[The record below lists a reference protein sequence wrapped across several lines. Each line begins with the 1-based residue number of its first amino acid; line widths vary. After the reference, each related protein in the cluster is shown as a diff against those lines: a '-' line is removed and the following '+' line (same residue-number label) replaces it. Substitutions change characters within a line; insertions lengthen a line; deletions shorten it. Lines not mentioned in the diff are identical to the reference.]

1 MIRCYCSR
9 LFKNH
14 WPNWR
19 KCSQN
24 FIFLF
29 AIFLEIL
36 YHSNGGIHLARTFSV
51 LLSVYL
57 EGLGAFLVSLIKSLL
72 KQPEILLRLF
82 RDHYLCMLLVNL
94 QYPPFH
100 CSNDVFLEKRI
111 MLNKK
116 YNILFQL
123 FVLFTVSKVGWTS
136 SLLYLASLNL
146 FALFCDFG
154 SFEMNNETQIL

>member
-1 MIRCYCSR
+1 M
-9 LFKNH
+9 
-14 WPNWR
+14 
-19 KCSQN
+19 
-24 FIFLF
+24 
-29 AIFLEIL
+29 
-36 YHSNGGIHLARTFSV
+36 ARTFSV

-100 CSNDVFLEKRI
+100 NSNDVFLEKRI

-123 FVLFTVSKVGWTS
+123 FVLFTVSKVG
-136 SLLYLASLNL
+136 
-146 FALFCDFG
+146 
-154 SFEMNNETQIL
+154 